1 MTTVV
6 QFSLLGLITL
16 GSIMLAFAEGTGFPD
31 ALTIPLALLALF
43 VCDRWKLFR
52 LSTRWANG
60 LGLAAFSLA
69 IWELSGG
76 DIESRLL
83 SFAHLLVYL
92 TWILLFL
99 EKNPRMYWTLCAMA
113 LLHVALGAVLT
124 SSGTFGTLLVI
135 FFVSEIWMLTVFTL
149 HRARQKFSVADELA
163 ADESGVSEPTSAE
176 STMRQRYQRSESRP
190 EEAASKSTSHATT
203 ANLFVWN
210 SRSRAFSSIQIDPN
224 LRWISWQF
232 VSGVGATIL
241 FSSILGCLFFL
252 FTPRIWVG
260 NFTAFGDEGD
270 TALRDFKTGFSDEVH
285 LGNIGQILE
294 STIPVFEMRLVDQ
307 ESGQTIAP
315 DDYAQQLGLEE
326 PLFRGTVL
334 GEYDG
339 GKWRG
344 TISSQDIVR
353 QTLTAPTVPNTIRQ
367 EFSLVPTDSNILF
380 AMPPYLACKLESKQ
394 AQVLERRLTSVLY
407 RDNSIS
413 NREPLKYVVFSE
425 RHPPGTSRE
434 SARGT
439 TNTLVYRAE
448 RDYYVK
454 LPNKGLER
462 LQAFAKEI
470 AQFNEK
476 PDAPPLEIARRMEHR
491 LKNSGEFGY
500 TLDMSITDPTIDV
513 VEDFL
518 FNRKQGHCEYFAS
531 ALALMLR
538 SVDIPARLVSG
549 FKGGDLNASTGYF
562 VVQQRHAHVWV
573 EAYLNRQWVIL
584 DGTPAS
590 REESVNSL
598 APKENLYRRLVDFF
612 SGIWSH
618 HVLGMNMVEQDSNVY
633 TPIKEWASEA
643 MESLN
648 DELTDI
654 KENGLDFSRMMSS
667 TALGTLITVLSIG
680 VLVWLTLSRRS
691 LTRTESLSAAW
702 SRFRKLLGWILPHE
716 TPTRGGSDWRSRLA
730 QIWFGLIARLRGET
744 APQRMRVEFYER
756 FLRMLKSNGHEP
768 LSSQTAS
775 EFIDA
780 LQPHWQSMLNAA
792 EMATVPPTIVAE
804 FYRVRFGGELLSVD
818 ELRQLNRQL
827 DLLEAQWR
835 RRDHKS

>member
-1 MTTVV
+1 
-6 QFSLLGLITL
+6 
-16 GSIMLAFAEGTGFPD
+16 
-31 ALTIPLALLALF
+31 
-43 VCDRWKLFR
+43 
-52 LSTRWANG
+52 
-60 LGLAAFSLA
+60 
-69 IWELSGG
+69 
-76 DIESRLL
+76 
-83 SFAHLLVYL
+83 
-92 TWILLFL
+92 
-99 EKNPRMYWTLCAMA
+99 
-113 LLHVALGAVLT
+113 
-124 SSGTFGTLLVI
+124 
-135 FFVSEIWMLTVFTL
+135 MLTVFTL
-149 HRARQKFSVADELA
+149 HRARQKYSVADEPT
-163 ADESGVSEPTSAE
+163 ADESAVSESAVGEATSTE
-176 STMRQRYQRSESRP
+176 STTRQRDQRSESRP
-190 EEAASKSTSHATT
+190 EEAASKSTSRATT
-203 ANLFVWN
+203 ENRFVWN
-210 SRSRAFSSIQIDPN
+210 RRSRAFSSIQIDPN

-241 FSSILGCLFFL
+241 LSSILGCLFFL

-315 DDYAQQLGLEE
+315 DDYAHQLGLDE

-334 GEYDG
+334 GEYDH

-353 QTLTAPTVPNTIRQ
+353 QTLTVPTVPGTIRQ

-394 AQVLERRLTSVLY
+394 APVLERRLTSVLY

-425 RHPPGTSRE
+425 RHPPGISRDN
-434 SARGT
+434 ARGT
-439 TNTLVYRAE
+439 SNSLVYRME

-454 LPNKGLER
+454 LPSKGLER

-470 AQFNEK
+470 AQSNEK
-476 PDAPPLEIARRMEHR
+476 PDATSLEIARRMEHR

-538 SVDIPARLVSG
+538 SVDIPARLISG

-618 HVLGMNMVEQDSNVY
+618 HVLGMNMVEQDSNIY

-643 MESLN
+643 MESLD
-648 DELTDI
+648 DELTEI
-654 KENGLDFSRMMSS
+654 KENGFNFSRMLSS
-667 TALGTLITVLSIG
+667 PLLVSLLAVLIVG
-680 VLVWLTLSRRS
+680 VLMWLMIRRRS
-691 LTRTESLSAAW
+691 L
-702 SRFRKLLGWILPHE
+702 SRSEDKAGLWRQLRKLLAWVLPQE
-716 TPTRGGSDWRSRLA
+716 TQTRFGSDWRSRLSR
-730 QIWFGLIARLRGET
+730 IWALFLAHLRGDV

-756 FLRMLKSNGHEP
+756 FLRVLKTGGHEP
-768 LSSQTAS
+768 LPNQTAT
-775 EFIDA
+775 EFINGM
-780 LQPHWQSMLNAA
+780 QPHWQLSWNVA
-792 EMATVPPTIVAE
+792 EVSALPPTIVAE
-804 FYRVRFGGELLSVD
+804 FYRVRFGGESLSVD

-827 DLLEAQWR
+827 DQWEAQWR
-835 RRDHKS
+835 RRDRKN

>member
-6 QFSLLGLITL
+6 QFSLLGLVAL
-16 GSIMLAFAEGTGFPD
+16 GSLMLAFAEGSGFPD
-31 ALTIPLALLALF
+31 AITIPLALLALF
-43 VCDRWKLFR
+43 VTDRWKLFR
-52 LSTRWANG
+52 LSTRWANC

-99 EKNPRMYWTLCAMA
+99 EKTPRMYWTLCAMA

-149 HRARQKFSVADELA
+149 HRARQKFSMLDELVT
-163 ADESGVSEPTSAE
+163 DGPTSE
-176 STMRQRYQRSESRP
+176 NSSTRQQNQQTESRH
-190 EEAASKSTSHATT
+190 EEAASKSANRVT
-203 ANLFVWN
+203 AASAFVWN
-210 SRSRAFSSIQIDPN
+210 RRSRALSSIQIDPN
-224 LRWISWQF
+224 LRWISWPF
-232 VSGVGATIL
+232 VSGVGATVL
-241 FSSILGCLFFL
+241 FSAILGCLFFL

-307 ESGQTIAP
+307 ESGQTIGP
-315 DDYAQQLGLEE
+315 DDYAHQLGLDE

-334 GEYDG
+334 GEYDN

-344 TISSQDIVR
+344 TVSSQDIVR
-353 QTLTAPTVPNTIRQ
+353 QTPSVPTIPGTIRQ

-394 AQVLERRLTSVLY
+394 APVLERRLTSVLY

-425 RHPPGTSRE
+425 KHPPGTARE
-434 SARGT
+434 NAHGT
-439 TNTLVYRAE
+439 FNSLIYRNE
-448 RDYYVK
+448 RDYYVR
-454 LPNKGLER
+454 LPSKGLER
-462 LQAFAKEI
+462 LQAFAKEV
-470 AQFNEK
+470 AQTNEK
-476 PDAPPLEIARRMEHR
+476 PDATPLEIARRMEHR

-500 TLDMSITDPTIDV
+500 TLDMSITDSTIDV

-531 ALALMLR
+531 ALAMMLR

-549 FKGGDLNASTGYF
+549 FKGGDLNESTGYF

-573 EAYLNRQWVIL
+573 EAYLNRNWVIL

-598 APKENLYRRLVDFF
+598 APKGNIFRSIADFF

-618 HVLGMNMVEQDSNVY
+618 HVLGMNMVEQDTNVY
-633 TPIKEWASEA
+633 TPIKEWASETL
-643 MESLN
+643 ETLD
-648 DELTDI
+648 DEMKAI
-654 KENGLDFSRMMSS
+654 KENGIDFTRLMSLPVLGS
-667 TALGTLITVLSIG
+667 LIALSSIG
-680 VLVWLTLSRRS
+680 VLVWLLFGKRS
-691 LTRTESLSAAW
+691 LTRTANPSNVW
-702 SRFRKLLGWILPHE
+702 GQIRKLLGWILPQE
-716 TPTRGGSDWRSRLA
+716 TNVRGGSDWRSRLS
-730 QIWFGLIARLRGET
+730 QLWSGFIARLRGEST
-744 APQRMRVEFYER
+744 PQRMRVEFYER
-756 FLRMLKSNGHEP
+756 FLRMLKSGGHEP
-768 LSSQTAS
+768 LPAQTAS
-775 EFIDA
+775 EFING
-780 LQPHWQSMLNAA
+780 LLPHWQLCAA
-792 EMATVPPTIVAE
+792 DVVSLPPTIVAE
-804 FYRVRFGGELLSVD
+804 FYRVRFGGESLSVD

-827 DLLEAQWR
+827 DQWEAQWR
-835 RRDHKS
+835 RRNHLRTPDSEK